1 MTFPATIRQI
11 KVEIQKRD
19 ASWVDVTS
27 DVFGGDRD
35 QIDIQYG
42 KTDEASVASPAS
54 CRFSIQNTI
63 GRYSP
68 RNPNSNLYGEVK
80 RNTPVRVSV
89 NDTGTDYRFH
99 GELSSLAPK
108 QDVSGNDAYVVIEA
122 AGLLRRLGQGT
133 EPAESGLRSFIT
145 DDKPGLLRYWPLT
158 GEAGTTYSLDVAGAG
173 SSHKFY
179 GPFGEYTYGV
189 DFGQAWLGT
198 GMAFFNSLAGFMVA
212 DVGTSN
218 PYVAIDFVF
227 QTAEMG
233 HFNIAFRDAAGY
245 LWSIDIQSNGD
256 LSVDWNDPSGTFPTN
271 VAFTAAVPEFLD
283 HQVHHLR
290 IELLKSGADTTAT
303 VYLDGVSTASG
314 TMAAYVATGIVSV
327 KFGLERTGT
336 QSWVTLG
343 HITVWSDPSSAVWPS
358 APDTAQA
365 AAGYVGETA
374 GDRIARIATLAGQTV
389 VFDGTQ
395 ADTQVMGPQFSESK
409 LTQLRDA
416 EAADMGILTEP
427 RDQFGLLYRTHRS
440 LFNQSAALT
449 LQYDSNQLAP
459 PFEPVDDDQYTRND
473 ITAVRR
479 DGGTFRIQ
487 KTTGPLSVDDP
498 PAGVGRYRDEVTVN
512 VQTDGMLEGIATWL
526 LNLGTLDEAR
536 FPSIAVDL
544 TNPDV
549 VAAGLDTA
557 VRAVSIGDRI
567 VIQDADAAFFPDDLS
582 LLVLGYT
589 ERLDQYHHFLIFNCA
604 PEAPYNIAVYGSGV
618 GTGPDRYDTDGSAL
632 VSGVTSSATS
642 LSVKTTGAGGV
653 LWTTVAGE
661 FPFDIVVAGERMTV
675 TNITGATSPQTFT
688 VTRHVNGV
696 TKAQSADAEVRLFNT
711 PRYAL

>member
-35 QIDIQYG
+35 QITITYG
-42 KTDEASVASPAS
+42 KTDQAGETAPAS
-54 CRFSIQNTI
+54 CQFSIQNTV

-80 RNTPVRVSV
+80 RNTPIRVSV

-99 GELSSLAPK
+99 GELSSLAPR
-108 QDVSGNDAYVVIEA
+108 QDVSGNDAFVLVEA

-145 DDKPGLLRYWPLT
+145 DQAGLLRYWPLT
-158 GEAGTTYSLDVAGAG
+158 GAADTTYSLDVAGSG
-173 SSHKFY
+173 SNHKFS
-179 GPFGEYTYGV
+179 GPFGEYVYGV
-189 DFGQAWLGT
+189 DFGEAWLGT
-198 GMAFFNSLAGFMVA
+198 GMAFFNSTAGLMVA
-212 DVGTSN
+212 DVGSSD

-227 QTAEMG
+227 QTSEMG
-233 HFNIAFRDAAGY
+233 HFNYTFRDSTNA
-245 LWSIDIQSNGD
+245 LWSIDVASNGD

-271 VAFTAAVPEFLD
+271 VAFTAAVPAFLD
-283 HQVHHLR
+283 DQVHHMR
-290 IELLKSGADTTAT
+290 VELLKSGADTNAT
-303 VYLDGVSTASG
+303 VYIDGVS
-314 TMAAYVATGIVSV
+314 VATGTQAAFVQAGVVSV

-336 QSWVTLG
+336 QSWITLG
-343 HITVWSDPSSAVWPS
+343 HITVWSDPSAAVWPS
-358 APDTAQA
+358 AADTAEA

-374 GDRIARIATLAGQTV
+374 GDRIARITALAGQTV

-395 ADTQVMGPQFSESK
+395 SDTQVMGPQFSESK
-409 LTQLRDA
+409 LSQLRDA

-427 RDQFGLLYRTHRS
+427 RSQFGLLYRTHRS
-440 LFNQSAALT
+440 LYSQTAALT

-487 KTTGPLSVDDP
+487 QTTGPLSISDP
-498 PAGVGRYRDEVTVN
+498 PAGVGRYRDEVTLN
-512 VQTDGMLEGIATWL
+512 VQTDGMLEGVATWL
-526 LNLGTLDEAR
+526 LSIGTLDEAR

-549 VAAGLDTA
+549 VAAGLDVA
-557 VRAVSIGDRI
+557 VRGVSIGDLL

-582 LLVLGYT
+582 LIVLGYT
-589 ERLDQYHHFLIFNCA
+589 ERIDQYHHFLVFNCMPA
-604 PEAPYNIAVYGSGV
+604 APYAVAAWGSGV

-632 VSGVTSSATS
+632 VSGVTSTATS
-642 LSVKTTGAGGV
+642 LSVKTTGAGKV

-661 FPFDIVVAGERMTV
+661 FPFDIVVAGERMRV
-675 TNITGATSPQTFT
+675 TNITSTTSPQAFT
-688 VTRHVNGV
+688 VTRSINGIV
-696 TKAQSADAEVRLFNT
+696 KAQSADAEVRLFRT